1 MLHIVL
7 VAPSIPQNT
16 GNIGRL
22 CAATN
27 SRLHLVEPLGFEISD
42 SKLKRA
48 GLDYWPLL
56 DWRRYPNWDDFL
68 STNPGARM
76 WFFTTRA
83 TLAHYKASFQDEDYL
98 VLGNEQ
104 TGLSEWFH
112 QTYQE
117 SLLTIPFDNP
127 GVRSMNVGNAAAVAL
142 FEARRQLSQEAD

>member
-68 STNPGARM
+68 SANPGARM

-83 TLAHYKASFQDEDYL
+83 TVAHYTANFQDEDYL

-104 TGLSEWFH
+104 TGLAEWFH